1 MVYSCYFCNS
11 AKSNKWFTASAHI
24 HHENN
29 QGFVE
34 PTSDDYTELFKRNQD
49 GRIVGNGIND
59 DLADHIIREL
69 DLFLAVHNILW
80 RMEIVDFEISQIE
93 AELALR
99 NDLWDGEIKTK
110 LDALKVA
117 FADLSRSLFAEVN
130 G

>member
-1 MVYSCYFCNS
+1 
-11 AKSNKWFTASAHI
+11 
-24 HHENN
+24 
-29 QGFVE
+29 
-34 PTSDDYTELFKRNQD
+34 
-49 GRIVGNGIND
+49 VGNGIND